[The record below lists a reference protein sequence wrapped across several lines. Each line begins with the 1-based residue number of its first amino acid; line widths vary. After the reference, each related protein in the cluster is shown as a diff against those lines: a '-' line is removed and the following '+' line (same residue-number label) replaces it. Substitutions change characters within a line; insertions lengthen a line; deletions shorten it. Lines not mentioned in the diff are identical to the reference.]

1 MGNRCNQLCWVN
13 SFSTL
18 RSGDG
23 SPDYQ
28 RFATLE
34 NHVLHVVGGELYRCT
49 GRMVCGQI
57 VACAGAAC
65 VGGAAGVTGV
75 GIHRT
80 IAPFRPA
87 ANNDRHKY
95 RHGHYGGNN
104 HACQSFLIQISFF
117 RMAWSKHVSMS
128 QPSHF
133 AAIRTNMV
141 IRSLFACLCCQSRF
155 LCRPFDSLLILES
168 KETLDA

>member
-1 MGNRCNQLCWVN
+1 MILTLGNRCNQLCWVN

-75 GIHRT
+75 AFT
-80 IAPFRPA
+80 EPSP
-87 ANNDRHKY
+87 
-95 RHGHYGGNN
+95 
-104 HACQSFLIQISFF
+104 ISA
-117 RMAWSKHVSMS
+117 RS
-128 QPSHF
+128 Q
-133 AAIRTNMV
+133 
-141 IRSLFACLCCQSRF
+141 Q
-155 LCRPFDSLLILES
+155 
-168 KETLDA
+168 